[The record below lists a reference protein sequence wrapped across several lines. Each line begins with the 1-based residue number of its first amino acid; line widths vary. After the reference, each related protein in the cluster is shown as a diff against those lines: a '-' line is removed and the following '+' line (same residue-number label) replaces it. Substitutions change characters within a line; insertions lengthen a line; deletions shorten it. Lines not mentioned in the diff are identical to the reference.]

1 MKPRADP
8 GDIVAAGYDEL
19 GDRFERWAAM
29 VHDPVRDRLFDQL
42 FERLPDRAPV
52 LDVGCGSGIP
62 WTARLAERFEVTGID
77 ISPRQVEAARRAV
90 PRATV
95 LVGDIVRAEF
105 PAASFDGAV
114 ALYSVGH
121 LPAAAQE
128 PVLGRLAGWLRPGG
142 LLLASLPATR
152 EVGWTGPWIDGVEMF
167 FASLGAARYHEILDR
182 QGWRLLEAIDGIV
195 REPEGPARF
204 LWVLAQAPVLGRAGP
219 PGAEAAP
226 PGSVSRRASA
236 RR

>member
-90 PRATV
+90 A
-95 LVGDIVRAEF
+95 VGMAREGAKILCARRRERCLPGGGRESGTSVCGSKR
-105 PAASFDGAV
+105 AV
-114 ALYSVGH
+114 ATPQSG
-121 LPAAAQE
+121 
-128 PVLGRLAGWLRPGG
+128 
-142 LLLASLPATR
+142 
-152 EVGWTGPWIDGVEMF
+152 
-167 FASLGAARYHEILDR
+167 
-182 QGWRLLEAIDGIV
+182 
-195 REPEGPARF
+195 
-204 LWVLAQAPVLGRAGP
+204 
-219 PGAEAAP
+219 
-226 PGSVSRRASA
+226 
-236 RR
+236 